1 MSFYGMDFDLEEVTP
16 LHHSRAM
23 VSDNPY
29 PKIGNGMAVTVS
41 GMTLTV
47 AAGYGIFMGKYIYN
61 DAPYTITVP
70 NSFSGVLA
78 FKFDLTQTNTA
89 TGTGSSRVVTNNQLS
104 LVLQPVA
111 TFPIVWNSL
120 GDINNGD
127 SIGYCPIGKVT
138 STTTAVTYSSYFN
151 AAGSY
156 ISTFINSSVTYSGVR
171 IITCRI
177 NDTLF
182 TQVVSNGSVTGSSAT
197 ESITIP
203 VGFQPIAQPYATTW
217 YPIIIQTLP
226 GSGTVVYGGNII
238 YSARNSIRL
247 WITLTTSQLLTN
259 ITLPTSD
266 PFIIY

>member
-29 PKIGNGMAVTVS
+29 PKIGNGMAVTIL

-127 SIGYCPIGKVT
+127 SIGYCPIGKVS
-138 STTTAVTYSSYFN
+138 STTTTVTYTSYFN
-151 AAGSY
+151 NIG
-156 ISTFINSSVTYSGVR
+156 TFTSIYASSWTVDTWNSPTF
-171 IITCRI
+171 TRI
-177 NDTLF
+177 NDNISVCQTNSTGGTTAGSREMNIPLGFDTLQSLTS
-182 TQVVSNGSVTGSSAT
+182 TQRIMYVRPDSSSSSSVIYFQIIPHTG
-197 ESITIP
+197 
-203 VGFQPIAQPYATTW
+203 
-217 YPIIIQTLP
+217 
-226 GSGTVVYGGNII
+226 VY
-238 YSARNSIRL
+238 
-247 WITLTTSQLLTN
+247 LTTNTAITGVMYN
-259 ITLPTSD
+259 IFYPTD
-266 PFIIY
+266 APFYIY